1 MPPEVKKALDD
12 TEDILNRFNSPIKVN
27 NCHPWTLKLPL
38 RVGKISTI
46 FNNGRYFSFVGSNGH
61 SYFIDCNSSLFFP
74 TKTCF
79 KLADDLLLLAKY
91 YEDKR

>member
-12 TEDILNRFNSPIKVN
+12 TEDILNIVCSKRTNIIPNWNFRPI
-27 NCHPWTLKLPL
+27 LK
-38 RVGKISTI
+38 VGKI
-46 FNNGRYFSFVGSNGH
+46 FNIHDQGIYSMFVGNAG
-61 SYFIDCNSSLFFP
+61 SYSLYCKENLFLP